1 MRLLGPSN
9 DCHARPT
16 MTEPNKW
23 TVKRFADVGTAE
35 PFVARLSIGLLDI
48 LDATQF
54 PNRDEIKESI
64 IELTLESIMPA
75 FLSLRELRKIVD
87 DDKVPILTKQKNYE
101 DMYKSL
107 WTAYKDRMKITVN
120 LMGYELGFLFQKDSL
135 FDDGCGQFEKSHPE
149 VSEELIIRMRRNR
162 AEWHLALR
170 RFRNDYLEHKK
181 IKREDVEEFY
191 SLAHAER
198 TFYRVWV
205 AIEETLAILLVT
217 QLSVNFCYTDI
228 PETERDPQL
237 PLRFRLGLVKPG

>member
-1 MRLLGPSN
+1 
-9 DCHARPT
+9 

-23 TVKRFADVGTAE
+23 TVRRFADVGSAE
-35 PFVARLSIGLLDI
+35 PFVARLSIGLLDM

-64 IELTLESIMPA
+64 IELALESIMPA
-75 FLSLRELRKIVD
+75 FLSLRELRKIAAD
-87 DDKVPILTKQKNYE
+87 EKVPILTKQKNYE

-107 WTAYKDRMKITVN
+107 WAAYKDRMKITAN
-120 LMGYELGFLFQKDSL
+120 LMGYDLGFLFQKDSL
-135 FDDGCGQFEKSHPE
+135 FDDGCAQFAKTHPE

-162 AEWHLALR
+162 AEWQLALR

-198 TFYRVWV
+198 TFDRVWV
-205 AIEETLAILLVT
+205 AIEETLAILIAT
-217 QLSVNFCYTDI
+217 QFSGNFCFTDI
-228 PETERDPQL
+228 PDAERDPKL
-237 PLRFRLGLVKPG
+237 PLRFRLGLVKPGTA